1 MRRLILLSLL
11 ITLTGCYD
19 DVSDLQQYMNQ
30 VKSGTPVK
38 IEPIPAVSEFE
49 HVKYSMASPRS
60 PFDLPSPELIQESYE
75 PAQNCLA
82 PDPRRR
88 KEPLEKFA
96 LDNLS
101 MRGTLGTNEEVWA
114 LVQASDG
121 SLHRV
126 TEGNYVGLYHGRIVT
141 VSDNKVTVVEL
152 IPDGAGCWK
161 EREATVKLADSV
173 ADE

>member
-1 MRRLILLSLL
+1 MKRLVVLFSVLLLSA
-11 ITLTGCYD
+11 CYD
-19 DVSDLQQYMNQ
+19 DVSDIQTFMND
-30 VKSGTPVK
+30 VKTGTPVK
-38 IEPIPAVSEFE
+38 IEPIPAVNQFE
-49 HVKYSMASPRS
+49 HVEYNMQVQRS
-60 PFDLPSPELIQESYE
+60 PFDLPSPELIQENYE

-88 KEPLEKFA
+88 KQPLEKFA

-101 MRGTLGTNEEVWA
+101 MRGTLGTDEEVWA
-114 LVQASDG
+114 LIQATDG

-126 TEGNYVGLYHGRIVT
+126 TAGNFIGLYHGRITSVN
-141 VSDNKVTVVEL
+141 DNRVVLTEL

-161 EREATVKLADSV
+161 ERTATVQLADSS

>member
-1 MRRLILLSLL
+1 MRILLVLVMSV
-11 ITLTGCYD
+11 LTTACYD
-19 DVSDLQQYMNQ
+19 DVTDLQQYMNQ

-38 IEPIPAVSEFE
+38 IEPIPAVNEFE
-49 HVKYSMASPRS
+49 HIEYSMTSPRS
-60 PFDLPSPELIQESYE
+60 PFDLPSPEIIQESYE

-101 MRGTLGTNEEVWA
+101 MRGTLGTNQEVWA
-114 LVQASDG
+114 LIQASDG

-126 TEGNYVGLYHGRIVT
+126 TEGNYVGLYHGRITAVT
-141 VSDNKVTVVEL
+141 DNRVTVVEL

-161 EREATVKLADSV
+161 ERDATVKLADSA

>member
-1 MRRLILLSLL
+1 MRLTLVLLSL
-11 ITLTGCYD
+11 TLVGCYD
-19 DVSDLQQYMNQ
+19 DVSDLQQYMNK

-38 IEPIPAVSEFE
+38 IEPIPAVNQFE
-49 HVKYSMASPRS
+49 HFDYTKTSPRS
-60 PFDLPSPELIQESYE
+60 PFDLPSPEVIQENYE

-88 KEPLEKFA
+88 KQPLEKFA

-101 MRGTLGTNEEVWA
+101 MKGTLGTDKEVWA
-114 LVQASDG
+114 LIQASDG

-126 TEGNYVGLYHGRIVT
+126 TEGNFAGLYHGRITSVN
-141 VSDNKVTVVEL
+141 DNRVVLVEL

-161 EREATVKLADSV
+161 ERSVTVQLADGS
-173 ADE
+173 ANE